1 MYVPLMGDLGLIERA
16 HWGDLSG
23 LNLAGL
29 VRLSFELD
37 TAENASEPRQASYMT
52 GRDIKGREEQE
63 KDCRAY
69 VESRGGSY
77 VHTYEEPDTSAYKRK
92 RVKLPDGSVAY
103 RVVRPVF
110 EGALEDLKRGKTPD
124 GRRLDGLVV
133 YDIDRLTRDNR
144 HLEDAIEVVQHFH
157 RPIMDITGTLDLL
170 TDNGRTVA
178 RIVVATYNK
187 QSADTS
193 RRVKRKHRA
202 LEQAGI
208 PTGGRRPFG
217 WKDDKRTLEPAEAE
231 LIKASAQRILK
242 GAPLAA
248 IVADWNEQ
256 GFTTPLGNKWVRQT
270 VKNVFRNPRICGYRS
285 RNVREVDPE
294 TGKESWRVEIVTNEE
309 GKPVTG
315 KFEAILTVPEW
326 EAVTALIGNNPLH
339 GRGTN
344 SRKYLFSG
352 TLRCGKP
359 DCGAKL
365 RAVKAHASRTKT
377 PGLFYYACP
386 AKSAG
391 GCGGV
396 SIPGPKADAVLTEM
410 VIAKYEEEAAR
421 RNGGKEPEPWPR
433 EEELAQVRADIADL
447 TAAWRA
453 RPKRISSA
461 RYFEQLPGLER
472 EERDLLTER
481 EKWTARTYGAAARP
495 VRLREE
501 WIDLTLPEKRAY
513 IEEALISVLVHPAN
527 GKTRWNPDRLD
538 PLWRPKD

>member
-1 MYVPLMGDLGLIERA
+1 MGERDDLVQRA

-29 VRLSFELD
+29 VRLSFESD
-37 TAENASEPRQASYMT
+37 AAESAAERRSGAYMS
-52 GRDIKGREEQE
+52 GRDIKGRDEQE

-77 VHTYEEPDTSAYKRK
+77 VHTYEEPDTSAFKRR
-92 RVKLPDGSVAY
+92 RVVLPDGRTAY

-110 EGALEDLKRGKTPD
+110 EGALEDLKRGATPD
-124 GRRLDGLVV
+124 GRRLDGIVV

-144 HLEDAIEVVQHFH
+144 HLEDAIEVVQHFN
-157 RPIMDITGTLDLL
+157 RPILDITGTLDLL

-187 QSADTS
+187 QSADTA

-217 WKDDKRTLEPAEAE
+217 WKADKRTLEPAEAE
-231 LIKASAQRILK
+231 IIRASARRIIE
-242 GAPLAA
+242 GAPLSA
-248 IVADWNEQ
+248 IVADWNER
-256 GFTTPLGNKWVRQT
+256 GFTTPLGNKWVRTT

-285 RNVREVDPE
+285 RNVREIHPE
-294 TGKESWRVEIVTNEE
+294 TGKESWRVEVVTNEE
-309 GKPVTG
+309 GEPVIG
-315 KFEAILTVPEW
+315 QFEPIISVQEW
-326 EAVTALIGNNPLH
+326 EAVTALIGSNPLH
-339 GRGTN
+339 GRGVN
-344 SRKYLFSG
+344 SRTYLFTG

-359 DCGAKL
+359 ECGAKL
-365 RAVKAHASRTKT
+365 RALKAHASRTKT

-386 AKSAG
+386 SKGSG

-396 SIPGPKADAVLTEM
+396 SIPGPKVDLVLTEM
-410 VIAKYEEEAAR
+410 VIAKYEEEAR
-421 RNGGKEPEPWPR
+421 RRGGADEAPEIWPR
-433 EEELAQVRADIADL
+433 EEELRQVRDDIKDL

-453 RPKRISSA
+453 RPRRISSA

-472 EERDLLTER
+472 EEQGLVAER
-481 EKWTARTYGAAARP
+481 EAWMARTYSAVARP
-495 VRLREE
+495 VDLRER
-501 WIDLTLPEKRAY
+501 WSGLTLPEKRAY

-527 GKTRWNPDRLD
+527 GKTRWNPDRLE
-538 PLWRPKD
+538 PLWREAE